1 MAKSHEYIVQVIQT
15 LNANIDN
22 KELDKLAIFEEAM
35 NKYNWPK
42 QKKAIESKYNLLIK
56 NGTRKIVNT
65 STQAN
70 VILGRLIFKLKK
82 D

>member
-42 QKKAIESKYNLLIK
+42 
-56 NGTRKIVNT
+56 
-65 STQAN
+65 
-70 VILGRLIFKLKK
+70 
-82 D
+82 